1 MKTNQK
7 WKVLGL
13 CLLLPWTAAHA
24 QVEVNVSGAQVAA
37 RPIAIL
43 PVQGDPGVKM
53 DYLIASDLHKT
64 GLFQPLDPKS
74 FPENPASPAAL
85 QYPAWKQ
92 AGADYVVMG
101 MMQGGNAGQFVLN
114 DVNSAS
120 QLANENLHDADARQL
135 AHQAAD
141 WILYRLTGK
150 RGVFGTQLAYVL
162 EQGGAKGARRYSLL
176 VSDVDG
182 ANRREIYSSNEPIL
196 SPSWA
201 PNGQAVAFVTYA
213 NHHAQVVIQNI
224 GGGSRVVAQGDGISS
239 APAFSPD
246 GNYLA
251 FVQSENNNP
260 DIYLLNLASGAKSR
274 LTDHAAIDTEPA
286 FSPDGNYIY
295 FTSDR
300 SGSPQIYR
308 MSRNGGGAER
318 VVSGSGYSANSDLSP
333 DGSSLVLTRQSGG
346 GYQIG
351 TYDLASK
358 RFDALTS
365 GRLDEGA
372 SFAPNGQLIIYAT
385 KEGGRSVLKVIN
397 SKGGVAQT
405 LSDSNGRLRDPAWG
419 PDTRPQP

>member
-1 MKTNQK
+1 MKHSNK
-7 WKVLGL
+7 WKLLGL
-13 CLLLPWTAAHA
+13 SLLLPWFSAQA

-43 PVQGDPGVKM
+43 PIQGDPGVKM

-64 GLFQPLDPKS
+64 GLFQPLDPSS
-74 FPENPASPAAL
+74 FPAAGADN
-85 QYPAWKQ
+85 YPAWKQ
-92 AGADYVVMG
+92 AGADYVVSG
-101 MMQGGNAGQFVLN
+101 NMQGGSSGQFSLGDINAGNVL
-114 DVNSAS
+114 AS
-120 QLANENLHDADARQL
+120 DNLSDADARQL
-135 AHQAAD
+135 AHQVSD

-150 RGVFGTQLAYVL
+150 RGVFGTQLAYIL
-162 EQGGAKGARRYSLL
+162 EQGSKNGRKYSLV

-182 ANRREIYSSNEPIL
+182 ANRRELYTSSEPIL

-201 PNGQAVAFVTYA
+201 PNGRAIAFVTYA
-213 NHHAQVVIQNI
+213 NHYAQIVIQEL
-224 GGGSRVVAQGDGISS
+224 GGGRRVVAQGNGISS

-251 FVQSENNNP
+251 FVQSDNNNP
-260 DIYLLNLASGAKSR
+260 DIYLLNLASGGKTR
-274 LTDHAAIDTEPA
+274 LTDHSAIDTEPA

-308 MSRNGGGAER
+308 MGRNGGSAER
-318 VVSGSGYSANSDLSP
+318 VVSGNGYSANSDLSP

-358 RFDALTS
+358 RFDALTN

-405 LSDSNGRLRDPAWG
+405 LSDPNGRLRDPAWS
-419 PDTRPQP
+419 PDTRP

>member
-53 DYLIASDLHKT
+53 DYIIASDLHKT

-141 WILYRLTGK
+141 WIPHRAT
-150 RGVFGTQLAYVL
+150 
-162 EQGGAKGARRYSLL
+162 LL
-176 VSDVDG
+176 
-182 ANRREIYSSNEPIL
+182 
-196 SPSWA
+196 
-201 PNGQAVAFVTYA
+201 
-213 NHHAQVVIQNI
+213 
-224 GGGSRVVAQGDGISS
+224 
-239 APAFSPD
+239 
-246 GNYLA
+246 
-251 FVQSENNNP
+251 
-260 DIYLLNLASGAKSR
+260 
-274 LTDHAAIDTEPA
+274 
-286 FSPDGNYIY
+286 
-295 FTSDR
+295 
-300 SGSPQIYR
+300 
-308 MSRNGGGAER
+308 
-318 VVSGSGYSANSDLSP
+318 
-333 DGSSLVLTRQSGG
+333 
-346 GYQIG
+346 
-351 TYDLASK
+351 
-358 RFDALTS
+358 
-365 GRLDEGA
+365 
-372 SFAPNGQLIIYAT
+372 
-385 KEGGRSVLKVIN
+385 
-397 SKGGVAQT
+397 
-405 LSDSNGRLRDPAWG
+405 
-419 PDTRPQP
+419 

>member
-1 MKTNQK
+1 MKHNNK
-7 WKVLGL
+7 WKWLGL
-13 CLLLPWTAAHA
+13 SMLLSFTTAQA

-53 DYLIASDLHKT
+53 DYIIASDLHKT
-64 GLFQPLDPKS
+64 GLFQPLAPNS
-74 FPENPASPAAL
+74 FPALPASVAEINYA
-85 QYPAWKQ
+85 AWKQ

-101 MMQGGNAGQFVLN
+101 QMSGANAGQFTLN
-114 DVNSAS
+114 DVTSSS
-120 QLANENLHDADARQL
+120 QLANDTLNDADARQL

-141 WILYRLTGK
+141 WILFRLTGK
-150 RGVFGTQLAYVL
+150 RGVFGTKLAYVL
-162 EQGGAKGARRYSLL
+162 EQGGANGSRRYTLL

-182 ANRREIYSSNEPIL
+182 ANRHEIYSSAEPIL
-196 SPSWA
+196 SPAWA
-201 PNGQAVAFVTYA
+201 PNGRAIAFVTYA
-213 NHHAQVVIQNI
+213 NNHAQIVIQDI
-224 GGGSRVVAQGDGISS
+224 GGGRRVVAQGDGISS

-246 GNYLA
+246 GGSLA
-251 FVQSENNNP
+251 FVQSDNNNP

-274 LTDHAAIDTEPA
+274 LTDHAAIDTEPT

-308 MSRNGGGAER
+308 MGRNGGGAER

-333 DGSSLVLTRQSGG
+333 EGNALVLTRQSGG

-358 RFDALTS
+358 RFDALTN

-405 LSDSNGRLRDPAWG
+405 LSDSSGRLRDPAWG
-419 PDTRPQP
+419 PDTRP

>member
-1 MKTNQK
+1 MKNSQK
-7 WKVLGL
+7 WKLLGL
-13 CLLLPWTAAHA
+13 CLLLPWTAAQA

-53 DYLIASDLHKT
+53 DYLIASDLQKT
-64 GLFQPLDPKS
+64 GLFQPLDPKT
-74 FPENPASPAAL
+74 FPENPASPAAI

-101 MMQGGNAGQFVLN
+101 MMQGANAGQFVLN

-135 AHQAAD
+135 AHQTAD

-201 PNGQAVAFVTYA
+201 PNGRAIAFVTYA
-213 NHHAQVVIQNI
+213 NHHAQVVIQEI

-239 APAFSPD
+239 A
-246 GNYLA
+246 
-251 FVQSENNNP
+251 
-260 DIYLLNLASGAKSR
+260 
-274 LTDHAAIDTEPA
+274 PA

>member
-53 DYLIASDLHKT
+53 DYIIASDLHKT

-120 QLANENLHDADARQL
+120 QLANENLRDADARQL

-239 APAFSPD
+239 A
-246 GNYLA
+246 
-251 FVQSENNNP
+251 
-260 DIYLLNLASGAKSR
+260 
-274 LTDHAAIDTEPA
+274 PA

>member
-53 DYLIASDLHKT
+53 DYIIASDLHKT

-196 SPSWA
+196 SPA
-201 PNGQAVAFVTYA
+201 
-213 NHHAQVVIQNI
+213 
-224 GGGSRVVAQGDGISS
+224 
-239 APAFSPD
+239 
-246 GNYLA
+246 
-251 FVQSENNNP
+251 
-260 DIYLLNLASGAKSR
+260 
-274 LTDHAAIDTEPA
+274 
-286 FSPDGNYIY
+286 
-295 FTSDR
+295 
-300 SGSPQIYR
+300 
-308 MSRNGGGAER
+308 
-318 VVSGSGYSANSDLSP
+318 
-333 DGSSLVLTRQSGG
+333 RQSPSSP
-346 GYQIG
+346 
-351 TYDLASK
+351 TPTTTHKSSSRTSVAAAASLPK
-358 RFDALTS
+358 VTASAVPRPSRPMATTS
-365 GRLDEGA
+365 P
-372 SFAPNGQLIIYAT
+372 SSSPKT
-385 KEGGRSVLKVIN
+385 
-397 SKGGVAQT
+397 T
-405 LSDSNGRLRDPAWG
+405 
-419 PDTRPQP
+419 TRTSTC

>member
-1 MKTNQK
+1 MKHSNK
-7 WKVLGL
+7 WKLLGL
-13 CLLLPWTAAHA
+13 SLLLPWFSAQA

-43 PVQGDPGVKM
+43 PIQGDPGVKM

-64 GLFQPLDPKS
+64 GLFQPLDPSS
-74 FPENPASPAAL
+74 FPAAGADN
-85 QYPAWKQ
+85 YPAWKQ
-92 AGADYVVMG
+92 AGADYVVSG
-101 MMQGGNAGQFVLN
+101 NMQGGSSGQFSLGDINAGNVL
-114 DVNSAS
+114 AS
-120 QLANENLHDADARQL
+120 DNLSDADARQL
-135 AHQAAD
+135 AHQVSD

-150 RGVFGTQLAYVL
+150 RGVFGTQLAYIL
-162 EQGGAKGARRYSLL
+162 EQGGKNGRKYSLV

-182 ANRREIYSSNEPIL
+182 ANRRELYTSSEPIL

-201 PNGQAVAFVTYA
+201 PNGRAIAFVTYA
-213 NHHAQVVIQNI
+213 NHYAQIVIQEL
-224 GGGSRVVAQGDGISS
+224 GGGRRVVAQGNGISS

-251 FVQSENNNP
+251 FVQSDNNNP
-260 DIYLLNLASGAKSR
+260 DIYLLNLASGGKTR
-274 LTDHAAIDTEPA
+274 LTDHSAIDTEPA

-300 SGSPQIYR
+300 SGS
-308 MSRNGGGAER
+308 
-318 VVSGSGYSANSDLSP
+318 
-333 DGSSLVLTRQSGG
+333 QSGG

-358 RFDALTS
+358 RFDALTN

-405 LSDSNGRLRDPAWG
+405 LSDPNGRLRDPAWS
-419 PDTRPQP
+419 PDTRP

>member
-13 CLLLPWTAAHA
+13 CLLLPWTAAQA

-53 DYLIASDLHKT
+53 DYIIASDLHKT

-114 DVNSAS
+114 DVNSAN

-135 AHQAAD
+135 AHQTAD

-239 APAFSPD
+239 A
-246 GNYLA
+246 
-251 FVQSENNNP
+251 
-260 DIYLLNLASGAKSR
+260 
-274 LTDHAAIDTEPA
+274 PA